1 MNSGMASMV
10 KLCVAEIDFCTSIV
24 IGRSRMMKNEKP
36 EMPIAN
42 ATGMPSS
49 RKTKKMTIATPIPY
63 SPHLSAGLLMDSAR
77 LIEVETIISS
87 APTGTEAVTVA
98 YVTFSVVIMRL

>member
-1 MNSGMASMV
+1 MNSGIASIV
-10 KLCVAEIDFCTSIV
+10 KLCVAEMDFCTSIV

-49 RKTKKMTIATPIPY
+49 RKTKKITIAMPMPY
-63 SPHLSAGLLMDSAR
+63 SPHLSTGFLMVSTS
-77 LIEVETIISS
+77 LTEVEIIISS

-98 YVTFSVVIMRL
+98 YVTFNVVIMRL